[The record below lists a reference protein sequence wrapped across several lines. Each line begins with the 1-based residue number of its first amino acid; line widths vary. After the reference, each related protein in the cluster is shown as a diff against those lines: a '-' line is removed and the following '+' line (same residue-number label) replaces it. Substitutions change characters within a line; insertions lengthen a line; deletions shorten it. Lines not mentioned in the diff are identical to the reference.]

1 MTTRTNYGQANQL
14 STLDGVLIAAGV
26 VVLILVGYGI
36 YISAS
41 GASSLMSAFT
51 AANPGVPATATN
63 LQAWLQTSAGQQA
76 LQANVPS
83 YLQPTAQPIPATPLP
98 SPDPGTM
105 TIYGGPP
112 V

>member
-14 STLDGVLIAAGV
+14 STLDGVLIVAGV

-41 GASSLMSAFT
+41 GASSLMNAFT
-51 AANPGVPATATN
+51 AANPGVPATAAN
-63 LQAWLQTSAGQQA
+63 LQAWLATPAGQQA

-83 YLQPTAQPIPATPLP
+83 YLQPTPQSPAANLP
-98 SPDPGTM
+98 TPDPGTM
-105 TIYGGPP
+105 AIYGGPP